1 MALNGAALA
10 FKGAALAGLVV
21 LGSGCASIH
30 DHRGFQMDKAL
41 TDLVQP
47 GVDNRMSVERAL
59 GQATFKSQFGPQS
72 WYYVS
77 IDTRQKP
84 FKRPRTTNEQV
95 MKVNFDP
102 AGNVSTVDRVTL
114 TRVPIHPVREAADA
128 GPQPQLLPG
137 SVRQHRLRSAPCPA
151 ARSARAVARPAPA
164 RTVADRP
171 LLGDPAIPYRRDGR

>member
-1 MALNGAALA
+1 MRENRMVLNGAGLAL
-10 FKGAALAGLVV
+10 LVGLT
-21 LGSGCASIH
+21 SGCASIH

-41 TDLVQP
+41 TDSMQP

-114 TRVPIHPVREAADA
+114 TRVPTIHPVREATPTLGRNRSFFQDLF
-128 GPQPQLLPG
+128 GNIG
-137 SVRQHRLRSAPCPA
+137 SVGAMPGGTVGQARRRRQYRWRADGHRSERQLI
-151 ARSARAVARPAPA
+151 ARA
-164 RTVADRP
+164 
-171 LLGDPAIPYRRDGR
+171 